1 MDNIGEKD
9 CNSKEL
15 ARLLIG
21 SVQRLLNLEQW
32 NSFTRLQAIEDP
44 FRFIDEV
51 AKHGDELEKEDDGKG
66 FWHIRIHGIAPEGER
81 NKINCIKTIRVLMGW
96 GLADSKVSFEAL
108 PGSGH
113 EFSTRTVNGVPY
125 AIWTKAFSTQESVT
139 DSPEYKELANNK
151 HLFQWE
157 VTRMPTDTPKCEP
170 FKDPRY

>member
-32 NSFTRLQAIEDP
+32 NSFTRLQAIDDP

-51 AKHGDELEKEDDGKG
+51 AKHGDELEKEDDSKG
-66 FWHIRIHGIAPEGER
+66 FWHIRINGISPEGES
-81 NKINCIKTIRVLMGW
+81 NKINCIKSLRMIMGW

-113 EFSTRTVNGVPY
+113 EFSKRAGPPY
-125 AIWTKAFSTQESVT
+125 AIWTRPFSSVESVT
-139 DSPEYKELANNK
+139 DSPEHKELMNNK
-151 HLFQWE
+151 HLFVWE
-157 VTRMPTDTPKCEP
+157 VVRMPTDTPECKP
-170 FKDPRY
+170 FQTPRF

>member
-32 NSFTRLQAIEDP
+32 NSFTRLQAIDDP

-51 AKHGDELEKEDDGKG
+51 AKHGEELEKEDDGKG
-66 FWHIRIHGIAPEGER
+66 LWHIRINGISPEGER
-81 NKINCIKTIRVLMGW
+81 NKINCIKSLRMIMGW

-113 EFSTRTVNGVPY
+113 EFSKRAGPPY
-125 AIWTKAFSTQESVT
+125 SIWTRAFSTQESVT
-139 DSPEYKELANNK
+139 DSPEYKELMSNK
-151 HLFQWE
+151 HLFVWE
-157 VTRMPTDTPKCEP
+157 VTRMPTDVPKCEP
-170 FKDPRY
+170 FQSPRF